1 MKFKIVALVGNP
13 NSGKTTLF
21 NSLTGSHEAVGNWCG
36 VTVEKKEGH
45 YQDRNHMIQVVDLP
59 GAYYLPALGEGSIDE
74 QLTNQYLAS
83 NLADLALNVVDV
95 AHLERQLYLTLQ
107 LLKRGTPVVVVLN
120 RMDASIDQ
128 DFSIDT
134 AILAKKLGC
143 PVLLVKELKEED
155 LKVLKQTIALALT
168 QPKTLENPAAH
179 EAVLEVDEVQNATI
193 WYDAI
198 REMVHQACL
207 KKPTLKQNKVSVSEK
222 IDQVVLNRFL
232 GIPIFLGLMYG
243 LFVFA
248 IHITGSLQDFF
259 DIASRTLFVEGT
271 QKGLTF
277 LQMPAWIVD
286 LLAFGVGQGINT
298 TVTFIPVIAGMF
310 LALSF
315 LEASGYMA
323 RAAFVM
329 DKVMQWAGLPGKS
342 FVPMIIG
349 FGCNVPAVMASRT
362 LDNYRERVL
371 TILMSPF
378 MSCGARLAIY
388 ALFVSAFFPH
398 GGQNVIFMLYLIGIS
413 VALITGFILRNTVL
427 SGERSALIIELPAYR
442 WPTLRF
448 LWKTTWHRLKQFIL
462 KAGALIIILCTILG
476 AFNVV
481 HDKTGTK
488 NWLVS
493 FGQVITPIF
502 APMGIQADNWPA
514 TVGLVAGVLAKE
526 VVVGTLNAL
535 YIQEEQQKMS
545 LSDVLPENVSL
556 KAGLLAAVQSIPNY
570 WMHMIDNF
578 RHPFLASAPIEDTH
592 PTLVNIM
599 QQRFGSAIAAFSYL
613 LFVLLYFPC
622 VSVVAAISRELN
634 KKWAI
639 FSVVWTTGFA
649 YMAAVLFYQT
659 MMLTTTPWVSMSW
672 ILGIVSFLAVAGVS
686 VRQVIRRRQLGRFKA
701 FPTPIFVSH

>member
-1 MKFKIVALVGNP
+1 MQARTVALIGNP

-21 NSLTGSHEAVGNWCG
+21 NSLTGLHEAVGNWCG
-36 VTVEKKEGH
+36 VTVEKKEGY
-45 YQDRNHMIQVVDLP
+45 YQAGEETIQIVDLP
-59 GAYYLPALGEGSIDE
+59 GAYYLAPLGEGSIDE
-74 QLTNQYLAS
+74 QVTAQYLA
-83 NLADLALNVVDV
+83 ADKIDLIVNVVDV
-95 AHLERQLYLTLQ
+95 AHLERQLYLSLQ
-107 LLKRGTPVVVVLN
+107 LLKQHRPVVVVLN
-120 RMDASIDQ
+120 GMDAAIEQ
-128 DFSIDT
+128 DLLIDT
-134 AILAKKLGC
+134 TLLAKQLGC
-143 PVLLVKELKEED
+143 PVVLMKTAKGED
-155 LKVLKQTIALALT
+155 LVALKQIIAFALA
-168 QPKTLENPAAH
+168 QPNTLENPALQGAIL
-179 EAVLEVDEVQNATI
+179 AGDEVQEATAR
-193 WYDAI
+193 YEAI
-198 REMVHQACL
+198 REMLQACL
-207 KKPTLKQNKVSVSEK
+207 KKPVLKETRLSTSEK
-222 IDQVVLNRFL
+222 IDRIVLNRFL
-232 GIPIFLGLMYG
+232 GIPIFLALMYG

-248 IHITGSLQDFF
+248 IHITGSFQDFF
-259 DIASRTLFVEGT
+259 DIASRTVFVEGV
-271 QKGLTF
+271 QKSLTF
-277 LQMPAWIVD
+277 LQTPVWIVD
-286 LLAFGVGQGINT
+286 LFAFGVGQGINT

-349 FGCNVPAVMASRT
+349 FGCNVPAVMAART
-362 LDNYRERVL
+362 LETYRERVL

-398 GGQNVIFMLYLIGIS
+398 GGQNIIFMLYLIGIS

-427 SGERSALIIELPAYR
+427 AGERSALIIELPAYR

-462 KAGALIIILCTILG
+462 KAGALIIVLCTILG

-493 FGQVITPIF
+493 FGQAATPIF

-514 TVGLVAGVLAKE
+514 TVGLIAGVLAKE

-535 YIQEEQQKMS
+535 YVQEEHQKTAV
-545 LSDVLPENVSL
+545 SDNPSL

-570 WMHMIDNF
+570 WTHMIDNF
-578 RHPFLASAPIEDTH
+578 RHPFLASAPIEETH
-592 PTLVNIM
+592 PTLAHIM
-599 QQRFGSAIAAFSYL
+599 QQRFGSTIAAFSYL

-639 FSVVWTTGFA
+639 FSVLWTTGFA

-659 MMLTTTPWVSMSW
+659 MMLPTTPWVSTSW
-672 ILGIVSFLAVAGVS
+672 ILGIVSLLSVAGYS
-686 VRQVIRRRQLGRFKA
+686 VRRVIKRRHPGRFKA
-701 FPTPIFVSH
+701 FPTPILVSD